1 MKVWSEQELKEANE
15 LEKKSME
22 HYDKMTPET
31 SWKELGATMILML
44 IVMGLLWL
52 FTSKI

>member
-15 LEKKSME
+15 LEKKSLE

-31 SWKELGATMILML
+31 SWKELGAAILL
-44 IVMGLLWL
+44 VFIVIGLLWL
-52 FTSKI
+52 FTEKI